1 MKRVLSLTI
10 SLLLIASI
18 FSCAKKQTT
27 IGNKTFDTSKN
38 YNICI
43 ASSVDSEDFDAMR
56 KGFVVG
62 LKDLGLVEDINVTYH
77 YENAKSNENY
87 AKQIAEAFKDK
98 NPDLIVSMGSTVT
111 EAIKE
116 KFDKTPIV
124 FLAVSNAER
133 LGYCDAQGNPKANLT
148 GVIDSQLYEEQ
159 LDFVKK
165 YYTEV
170 EKTGIIYTS
179 GDKLSEFFVDYFKF
193 YATSYGIDI
202 YTVAIKKADDVSVAI
217 GNILPKVDAM
227 TLIPDNIVDMRAKE
241 IVEAAKSVNKVTF
254 GSTAAHKQAGAEVSV
269 ERDFTLVGE
278 KAAELAKSI
287 LVDKKKVSDVK
298 VVNVDFKT
306 NHF

>member
-1 MKRVLSLTI
+1 MKRVLSFTI

-18 FSCAKKQTT
+18 FSCAKKQMTV
-27 IGNKTFDTSKN
+27 GNKTFDTSKN

-98 NPDLIVSMGSTVT
+98 NPDLIVSIGSTVT

-148 GVIDSQLYEEQ
+148 GVIDSQLFEEQ

-179 GDKLSEFFVDYFKF
+179 GDKLSEFLVDYFKF

-241 IVEAAKSVNKVTF
+241 IVEAAKAVNKVTF

-298 VVNVDFKT
+298 VVNVDFKV
-306 NHF
+306 N

>member
-1 MKRVLSLTI
+1 MKRVLSFTI

-27 IGNKTFDTSKN
+27 VGNKTFDTSKN

-98 NPDLIVSMGSTVT
+98 NPDLIVSIGSTVT

-148 GVIDSQLYEEQ
+148 GVIDSQLFEEQ

-241 IVEAAKSVNKVTF
+241 IAEAAKAVNKVTF

-298 VVNVDFKT
+298 VVNVDFKV
-306 NHF
+306 N

>member
-1 MKRVLSLTI
+1 MKRVLSFTI
-10 SLLLIASI
+10 SLLLIASV

-27 IGNKTFDTSKN
+27 VGNKTFDTSKN

-98 NPDLIVSMGSTVT
+98 NPDLIVSIGSTVT

-241 IVEAAKSVNKVTF
+241 IVEAAKAVNKVTF

-298 VVNVDFKT
+298 VVNVDFKV
-306 NHF
+306 N